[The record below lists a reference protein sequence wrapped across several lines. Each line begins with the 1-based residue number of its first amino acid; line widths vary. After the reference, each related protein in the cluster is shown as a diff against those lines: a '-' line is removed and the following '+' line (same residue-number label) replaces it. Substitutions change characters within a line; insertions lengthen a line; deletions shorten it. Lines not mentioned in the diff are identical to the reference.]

1 MKIAIVTYVKTATC
15 NYGAE
20 LQGYALQYKLNS
32 MGFQTEVLDL
42 HRVLPGN
49 SKFINSTVMAI
60 KKRYQNLSF
69 SSATLSTIRLI
80 FSVLKDKYYLK
91 KNRELFEQKREKFH
105 AFFYENIKHSSKEY
119 FPDDLDSVNLD
130 YDTYIAGSDQIWN
143 FKNSDR
149 VDVFFLMFANRFNA
163 KKISYAASCSVSEIP
178 LEYQEAYIKWINN
191 IDFLSVRESAGVNIV
206 KKLTGKKAELVCD
219 PTLLLDKNEW
229 MAQFPM
235 QAKPALKEKFV
246 VIYSMSRSSCV
257 YTVAKKIAHQ
267 LGDIQIVNI
276 KTNFTPTF
284 VNGITDLFDVTP
296 PIWLWLICN
305 AEYVVTDSFHGTAF
319 SINFN
324 KQFVTIQKKISDLN
338 SRVETILTK
347 FDLKERIYYDD
358 DSQNIPTANID
369 YEEINKDIKNWRN
382 ASLNFLIQSLKS

>member
-42 HRVLPGN
+42 HRVLPSN

-91 KNRELFEQKREKFH
+91 KNRELFDQKRKKFH

-163 KKISYAASCSVSEIP
+163 KRYLMLQVSAFQRY
-178 LEYQEAYIKWINN
+178 LWSIK
-191 IDFLSVRESAGVNIV
+191 
-206 KKLTGKKAELVCD
+206 
-219 PTLLLDKNEW
+219 
-229 MAQFPM
+229 
-235 QAKPALKEKFV
+235 KP
-246 VIYSMSRSSCV
+246 I
-257 YTVAKKIAHQ
+257 
-267 LGDIQIVNI
+267 
-276 KTNFTPTF
+276 
-284 VNGITDLFDVTP
+284 
-296 PIWLWLICN
+296 
-305 AEYVVTDSFHGTAF
+305 
-319 SINFN
+319 
-324 KQFVTIQKKISDLN
+324 
-338 SRVETILTK
+338 
-347 FDLKERIYYDD
+347 
-358 DSQNIPTANID
+358 
-369 YEEINKDIKNWRN
+369 
-382 ASLNFLIQSLKS
+382 